1 MGGREVF
8 LSTIGS
14 IVVSSPCSG
23 NTSHYTMGIPK
34 HESVNTELVSKV
46 FVLYTG
52 GTIGMTRNREDV
64 LVPTR

>member
-1 MGGREVF
+1 
-8 LSTIGS
+8 
-14 IVVSSPCSG
+14 
-23 NTSHYTMGIPK
+23 MGIPK

-46 FVLYTG
+46 FVLYTS